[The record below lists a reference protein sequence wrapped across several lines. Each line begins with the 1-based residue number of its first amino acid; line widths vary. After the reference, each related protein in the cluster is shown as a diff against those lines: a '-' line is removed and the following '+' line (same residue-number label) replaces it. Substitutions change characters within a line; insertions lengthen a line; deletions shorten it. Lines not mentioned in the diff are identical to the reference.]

1 MNCRQSRAM
10 ESGDKKTEGL
20 EAFLEMREIIARSG
34 QPEMTLDE
42 INRFIKEVRAE
53 IRERKETEGKQENP

>member
-1 MNCRQSRAM
+1 M
-10 ESGDKKTEGL
+10 ENGDKKTEGL
-20 EAFLEMREIIARSG
+20 EAFLEMREIVARGG

-53 IRERKETEGKQENP
+53 IRERKEAEGEQENP

>member
-1 MNCRQSRAM
+1 M
-10 ESGDKKTEGL
+10 ENGDKKTEGL

-53 IRERKETEGKQENP
+53 IRERKEAEGEQENP

>member
-1 MNCRQSRAM
+1 M
-10 ESGDKKTEGL
+10 ENGDKKTEGL
-20 EAFLEMREIIARSG
+20 EAFLEMREIVARSG

-53 IRERKETEGKQENP
+53 IRERKEAEGEQENP

>member
-1 MNCRQSRAM
+1 M
-10 ESGDKKTEGL
+10 ENGDKKTEGL
-20 EAFLEMREIIARSG
+20 GAFLEMREIIAGSG

-53 IRERKETEGKQENP
+53 IRERKETEGKRENP